1 MKPTL
6 VVVVL
11 FVVLYSLFSG
21 LPSST
26 EVDLVSKGEE
36 IFFNE
41 TFAGNG
47 RTCSSCHRPEDNWR
61 ITPAF
66 IATLPDDDPLF
77 VHEFM
82 PEFTESFEKADLLR
96 EWGLILINPNGYGDI
111 RLSRLAPIKISPP
124 LVIIGPP

>member
-1 MKPTL
+1 MA
-6 VVVVL
+6 
-11 FVVLYSLFSG
+11 
-21 LPSST
+21 
-26 EVDLVSKGEE
+26 KGEE

-47 RTCSSCHRPEDNWR
+47 RTCSTCHRPEDNWR

-82 PEFTESFEKADLLR
+82 PEFKENFEKADLLR
-96 EWGLILINPNGYGDI
+96 EWGLILSNPNG
-111 RLSRLAPIKISPP
+111 
-124 LVIIGPP
+124 